1 MSSSAYLTI
10 SKICSVS
17 SSFFC
22 SFTII
27 HTLHG
32 VLPPKRGG
40 FFCLRG
46 FNLTWRTLVVVV
58 VVVVV
63 GVGYMRELR
72 GGVIWSLVVSIYLED
87 NRSVVNMK
95 YSLMT
100 YNFKVKLRHFLK
112 HDNCIVPLSLSLTS
126 PIILTTLKNFKSI
139 TYSHTKIWL

>member
-32 VLPPKRGG
+32 VLPPQEGG

-58 VVVVV
+58 V
-63 GVGYMRELR
+63 GVGYMRELS

-87 NRSVVNMK
+87 NRSVVNINN
-95 YSLMT
+95 SLMT
-100 YNFKVKLRHFLK
+100 YNFKDKLRHFLK
-112 HDNCIVPLSLSLTS
+112 HDNCIVTLSLSLTS
-126 PIILTTLKNFKSI
+126 PIILTTLRNLKSI